1 MSKDLIKL
9 FSIGLILFAA
19 GFLLKSAGVAEL
31 SAASP
36 AKADHLTFVTSDG
49 LKLHAWISEAKRD
62 SAASDHRPGLALL
75 LPMMSNTHTSYD
87 PIVGKLNLVNYT
99 TIAFDLRGH
108 GESIISGSDTLLAGS
123 MGKDQFAKMPADV
136 EAFFLDFRGRHPHD
150 YNFSDVVVIGASIG
164 ANTAGL
170 LSDRDWVKRAV
181 LLSPGRDYYGLQP
194 ETVMIGDDDPED
206 KPIYIAVS
214 IDDTYSA
221 ESSQWLF
228 DNYAGPK
235 VLKKYPGGLHG
246 TSILRDV
253 TDANEELISW
263 LRPKK

>member
-31 SAASP
+31 SAASS
-36 AKADHLTFVTSDG
+36 AGENHQTFATADG
-49 LKLHAWISEAKRD
+49 LKLHAWISDAAKE
-62 SAASDHRPGLALL
+62 SGGQDHRHGLALL
-75 LPMMSNTHTSYD
+75 LPMMANTHTSFD
-87 PIVGKLNLVNYT
+87 PIVGKLNEVNYT

-108 GESIISGSDTLLAGS
+108 GESIISGPDTLLAGRMDKS
-123 MGKDQFAKMPADV
+123 EFAKMAADV
-136 EAFFLDFRGRHPHD
+136 EAFFLDFRNKHPHD
-150 YNFSDVVVIGASIG
+150 YNYSDVVVIGASIG
-164 ANTAGL
+164 ANTAGML
-170 LSDRDWVKRAV
+170 LDKDWVMRAV

-194 ETVMIGDDDPED
+194 ETVMTGGDNPAN
-206 KPIYIAVS
+206 KPVYFAVS
-214 IDDTYSA
+214 VDDTYSA

-228 DNYAGPK
+228 DNYSGPK

-253 TDANEELISW
+253 TDADKELISW